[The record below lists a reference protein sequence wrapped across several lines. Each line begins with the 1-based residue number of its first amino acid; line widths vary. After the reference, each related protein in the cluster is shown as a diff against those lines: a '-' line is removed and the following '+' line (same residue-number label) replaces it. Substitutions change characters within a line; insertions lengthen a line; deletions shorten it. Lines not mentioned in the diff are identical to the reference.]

1 LSRRNLPQ
9 QFEDLLKAIPV
20 NSMLPI
26 TTIAYKANMD
36 VRLARKLLKIAIRI
50 QSEAPIVEEKIGE
63 KTEAYHKETRAGR
76 PKKE

>member
-1 LSRRNLPQ
+1 M
-9 QFEDLLKAIPV
+9 KAIPV

-36 VRLARKLLKIAIRI
+36 VRLARKLLTIAIMI
-50 QSEAPIVEEKIGE
+50 QAEAPIGKESIGE
-63 KTEAYHKETRAGR
+63 KTDAYHKETRAGR